1 MGFSRQEYW
10 SGLPFPMPG
19 GLPNSRIEPTSP
31 VSPALQ
37 LDSLPLPQLSSY
49 EMDAKIVFTSGF
61 CEDSMK

>member
-1 MGFSRQEYW
+1 
-10 SGLPFPMPG
+10 MPG